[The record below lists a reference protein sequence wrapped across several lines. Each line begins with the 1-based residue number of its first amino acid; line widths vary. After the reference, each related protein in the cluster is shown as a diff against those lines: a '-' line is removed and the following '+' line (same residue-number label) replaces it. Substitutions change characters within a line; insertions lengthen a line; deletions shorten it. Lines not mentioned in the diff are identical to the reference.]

1 MAHKSAESRSVLIAL
16 TSSCHVIIIATSVA
30 SRFEIKFTSLGS
42 NRCNS
47 TMKSQKNSGGQALP
61 REGRTSAR
69 LEMQGQTR
77 RIEPE

>member
-1 MAHKSAESRSVLIAL
+1 
-16 TSSCHVIIIATSVA
+16 
-30 SRFEIKFTSLGS
+30 
-42 NRCNS
+42 
-47 TMKSQKNSGGQALP
+47 MKSQKNSGGQALP